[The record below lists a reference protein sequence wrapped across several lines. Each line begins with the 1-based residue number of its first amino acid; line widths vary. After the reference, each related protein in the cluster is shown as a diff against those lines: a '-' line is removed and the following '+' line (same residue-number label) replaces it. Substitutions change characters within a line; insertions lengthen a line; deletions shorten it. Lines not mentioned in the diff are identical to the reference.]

1 MQFLSHKYYLS
12 SRYFLAIILYAWLI
26 AHVGMIDA
34 QNAPRDYAIERAQVS
49 LSADELYINI
59 TVDIVN
65 NGGDAVRDTDVSVVN
80 VSDGGRVVA
89 EDTLSILS
97 SDERT
102 SLTFELITADFT
114 PSSVLVLRIEA
125 GVDLYELAG
134 TAIAEDN
141 TQEVSVTIPATVRR
155 PPEGST
161 NNSGSAPDDGT
172 NTTQAS
178 IITFNDDGSIT
189 FNGTTYSR
197 DDLLLAGGIG
207 VVVLML
213 LWLVTVILRLIFRR
227 PPTFGN
233 WQPPYATVPALHPD
247 TVAGRRQAW
256 QQHVQNSLILAPPH
270 EGTPYAVK
278 NLLGRDGSWLTGWQ
292 VVGLRCA
299 QYDQYGRV
307 TRTQFIGTHKLL
319 KQINRIM
326 PAHGT
331 PKFEKRIQ
339 QVTKAIRKGA
349 QKSFGKKTLFLPVS
363 IDLRWEGDAHDVR
376 IQFQLYQ
383 AQQGRWALLD
393 EWDPQM
399 AIMPPR
405 FQEQTT
411 YTIHGQTAGEKPK
424 DYYARLERDLGW
436 LLAQTFHPHTPDI
449 ASSESSGTNEEN
461 APTSVPAYDVPDT
474 LSNMKPVDDAGTPP
488 EV

>member
-207 VVVLML
+207 VVVMML

-299 QYDQYGRV
+299 NM
-307 TRTQFIGTHKLL
+307 T
-319 KQINRIM
+319 NM
-326 PAHGT
+326 
-331 PKFEKRIQ
+331 
-339 QVTKAIRKGA
+339 GA
-349 QKSFGKKTLFLPVS
+349 
-363 IDLRWEGDAHDVR
+363 
-376 IQFQLYQ
+376 
-383 AQQGRWALLD
+383 
-393 EWDPQM
+393 
-399 AIMPPR
+399 
-405 FQEQTT
+405 
-411 YTIHGQTAGEKPK
+411 
-424 DYYARLERDLGW
+424 
-436 LLAQTFHPHTPDI
+436 
-449 ASSESSGTNEEN
+449 
-461 APTSVPAYDVPDT
+461 
-474 LSNMKPVDDAGTPP
+474 
-488 EV
+488 